1 MAVAAIDMSFME
13 DSDMF
18 LKKETNAARPEA
30 WSVLYLDV
38 YWSFFFFQGLDI
50 ILLCA
55 CICIVALVT
64 AARFLNL
71 LICTACIYTH
81 F

>member
-38 YWSFFFFQGLDI
+38 YWSFFFFRGQILSYYVPVFVQLRWSQQLD
-50 ILLCA
+50 
-55 CICIVALVT
+55 
-64 AARFLNL
+64 F
-71 LICTACIYTH
+71 
-81 F
+81 

>member
-18 LKKETNAARPEA
+18 LKKETNAARPET

-38 YWSFFFFQGLDI
+38 YW
-50 ILLCA
+50 
-55 CICIVALVT
+55 
-64 AARFLNL
+64 RFLFSGARYYL
-71 LICTACIYTH
+71 TMCLYSCVGH
-81 F
+81 SS